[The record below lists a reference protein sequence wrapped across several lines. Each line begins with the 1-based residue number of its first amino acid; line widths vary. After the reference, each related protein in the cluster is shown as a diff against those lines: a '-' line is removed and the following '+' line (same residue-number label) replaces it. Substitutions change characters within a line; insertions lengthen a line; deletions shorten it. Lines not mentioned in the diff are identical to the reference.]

1 LHPSEEVAMPGK
13 YEGVHS
19 FLFLH
24 AKDSPPPA
32 DVIAELRKQVN
43 KDEGPVFFASLFEG
57 DFAGF
62 AHLSA
67 VDLPELAG
75 FIDSVL
81 FDLGVRSDNSTEAKV
96 YTTAAA
102 IPMGP
107 KRQSPRFCGL
117 CRVRTTERPL
127 GVLQAIG
134 DSFGSELPFVGASMV
149 IGRFPLLVELGSD
162 DMDELTEA
170 IERLRGVPGV
180 DEDMHVGT
188 ADTGSE
194 GAK

>member
-1 LHPSEEVAMPGK
+1 MPGK

-24 AKDSPPPA
+24 AKDKTPPA
-32 DVIAELRKQVN
+32 EVIAELRKQVN
-43 KDEGPVFFASLFEG
+43 KDEGPVFFASLFDG

-67 VDLPELAG
+67 DGLPELAG
-75 FIDSVL
+75 LIDSVL

-96 YTTAAA
+96 YTSAAA

-107 KRQSPRFCGL
+107 KRQSPRFCAL

-134 DSFGSELPFVGASMV
+134 ESFDSSLPFMGASMV
-149 IGRFPLLVELGSD
+149 IGRFPLLVEFGAD
-162 DMDELTEA
+162 DMDDLAEA

-188 ADTGSE
+188 ADTESE